1 MTTFR
6 DNTLSAC
13 QPHSTRT
20 TSDQYTF
27 TLKPA
32 HAYSLYLALES
43 AFTLRKKN
51 TIRHLFHYATMA
63 LLLECPLLAHS
74 GRAPSLQGLH
84 ARWKLKLARFIEKV
98 LIQP

>member
-63 LLLECPLLAHS
+63 LLLECPLLAQS
-74 GRAPSLQGLH
+74 GLTAGQGPL
-84 ARWKLKLARFIEKV
+84 
-98 LIQP
+98 